1 MSLCIDTQTTLVD
14 AVNASVVDVF
24 QMMVNEEAVVLEK
37 GDLPRSSIASNVVE
51 NALTIAMGFS
61 GDLTGSCCICLPQD
75 AAIRWANLLI
85 GHQTEE
91 IDQTVIDAASEL
103 ANIIVG
109 GVKRRLCD
117 FALTMSLPSAI
128 RAGERNLV
136 FASNISPIQ
145 FRYKFGECELAVV
158 VALSQSSVC

>member
-1 MSLCIDTQTTLVD
+1 MSLCIDTRTTLVD
-14 AVNASVVDVF
+14 AVNTSVIQVF
-24 QMMVNEEAVVLEK
+24 KMMVNEDIVVVATS
-37 GDLPRSSIASNVVE
+37 DVPRSVADRKFVE

-61 GDLTGSCCICLPQD
+61 GDLTGSCCVCLPQD
-75 AAIRWANLLI
+75 TAIRWASLLI
-85 GHQTEE
+85 GHESDD

-109 GVKRRLCD
+109 GIKRRLCD
-117 FALTMSLPSAI
+117 FDLTMSLPSVI

-136 FASNISPIQ
+136 FASDSSPIV
-145 FRYKFGECELAVV
+145 FRYMFGDCELSAV

>member
-1 MSLCIDTQTTLVD
+1 MTLCIDTRTTLVD
-14 AVNASVVDVF
+14 AVNASVIDVF
-24 QMMVNEEAVVLEK
+24 SMMANEKAVVLDK
-37 GDLPRSSIASNVVE
+37 SDAPRSLDASSVVE

-85 GHQTEE
+85 GHETEE

-103 ANIIVG
+103 ANIVVG
-109 GVKRRLCD
+109 GIKRRLSD
-117 FALTMSLPSAI
+117 FGLTMSLPSAI

-136 FASNISPIQ
+136 FASDISPIQ
-145 FRYKFGECELAVV
+145 LRYRFGECELCVV